1 MWANAP
7 LSSLSL
13 THRPPLILS
22 QPSSSYKLPHPCG
35 MCARAIRFSFSLA
48 PLISVCSRMW
58 AERAASPTLKITT
71 SVERGVCVCECRWA
85 EVVVLGSTHS
95 SQAWDLT
102 AVTVEGGK
110 DGDER
115 YNIFSANPFARKCLL
130 QWMWN
135 PNPSLMRS
143 ILAWCRAAKG
153 GDFYFLSYFNQLHSK
168 STHLRRRT
176 TLYNIMTCR
185 LEIHWSNIVCWD
197 SPSNNH

>member
-1 MWANAP
+1 MDVGKC
-7 LSSLSL
+7 
-13 THRPPLILS
+13 TLI
-22 QPSSSYKLPHPCG
+22 K
-35 MCARAIRFSFSLA
+35 SFSH
-48 PLISVCSRMW
+48 PPPSTHPQ
-58 AERAASPTLKITT
+58 PTLKLLQASPSMWHVCTCNPFLFLSCSINLCVQPDVGRESCIPNTKNNHF
-71 SVERGVCVCECRWA
+71 SGKGCVCECRWA
-85 EVVVLGSTHS
+85 EVVVLGTTHS

-153 GDFYFLSYFNQLHSK
+153 GGLLFPELFQSIAFKEHAPQTANNIIQHYDLQAGNTLKQHSLLGLAK
-168 STHLRRRT
+168 
-176 TLYNIMTCR
+176 
-185 LEIHWSNIVCWD
+185 
-197 SPSNNH
+197 